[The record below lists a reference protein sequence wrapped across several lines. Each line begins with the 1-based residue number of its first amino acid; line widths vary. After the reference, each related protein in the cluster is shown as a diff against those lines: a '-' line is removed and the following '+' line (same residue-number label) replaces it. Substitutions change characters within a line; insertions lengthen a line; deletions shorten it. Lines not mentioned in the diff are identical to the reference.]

1 MIPCLELKVKLSQT
15 ADSGGGYKL
24 FVLCR
29 QLNRCV
35 VLQGLRGFSY
45 TEVCSP
51 HGTDEG
57 VVIPMGY

>member
-1 MIPCLELKVKLSQT
+1 MITRLSVVDCVRYCKSMKDGKCAVKRI
-15 ADSGGGYKL
+15 A
-24 FVLCR
+24 
-29 QLNRCV
+29 
-35 VLQGLRGFSY
+35 QGLRGFSY